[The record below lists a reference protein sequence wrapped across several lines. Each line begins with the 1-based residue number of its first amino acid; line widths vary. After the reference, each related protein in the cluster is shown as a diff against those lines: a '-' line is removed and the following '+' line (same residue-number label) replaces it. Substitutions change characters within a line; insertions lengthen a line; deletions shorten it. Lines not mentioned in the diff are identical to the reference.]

1 MRRSGK
7 ILLFLGVLLMVCSL
21 GVLFLLQYR
30 AAQAESINAEVV
42 QIMDTI
48 LIDRREGEIDPERE
62 PEMPA
67 LEIND
72 EDFIALLEIPS
83 YGLRLPICNIWDKE
97 KVFTYPCR
105 LWGSAYD
112 GTLIVGGY
120 DQTGQF
126 DFFDRIQD
134 GAGVII
140 TDMTGSTFSY
150 VISRVERSDSAEA
163 EVLLS
168 EDTDLTLFVRDA
180 QSLEYI
186 IVRCVSK

>member
-7 ILLFLGVLLMVCSL
+7 ILLLLGVLLMICSL
-21 GVLFLLQYR
+21 GVFFLLQYR
-30 AAQAESINAEVV
+30 TTQAESINAEIV

-48 LIDRREGEIDPERE
+48 LIDRREGEIDLERE
-62 PEMPA
+62 PEMPV
-67 LEIND
+67 LEIKD

-83 YGLRLPICNIWDKE
+83 HGLRLPICNIWDKE
-97 KVFTYPCR
+97 KVITYPCR
-105 LWGSAYD
+105 FYGSAYD

-134 GAGVII
+134 GAGVMV

-150 VISRVERSDSAEA
+150 TVSRVERSDSADA
-163 EVLLS
+163 QVLLN

-186 IVRCVSK
+186 IVRCAIK